1 MRTFRGRRC
10 RHQTAWFNRHRSRG
24 GALSPDG
31 HLVLSWLLRC
41 ALVIPDAAL
50 AAIRDGARLFTR
62 APGNRGAIHQ
72 GDGGPSPCGLSSLPD
87 RCWRSVREDGTP
99 ALKRPGSPLCGVR
112 DDKVTGSPLR
122 GVRDDKA
129 SKPLSDVD

>member
-1 MRTFRGRRC
+1 MSASNRLVQSKSIPRGRSFAR
-10 RHQTAWFNRHRSRG
+10 WPS
-24 GALSPDG
+24 GA
-31 HLVLSWLLRC
+31 VL
-41 ALVIPDAAL
+41 AAAL
-50 AAIRDGARLFTR
+50 RACHPGRRERGVWDGARLFTR

-72 GDGGPSPCGLSSLPD
+72 GDGGLSSCGLSSLPD